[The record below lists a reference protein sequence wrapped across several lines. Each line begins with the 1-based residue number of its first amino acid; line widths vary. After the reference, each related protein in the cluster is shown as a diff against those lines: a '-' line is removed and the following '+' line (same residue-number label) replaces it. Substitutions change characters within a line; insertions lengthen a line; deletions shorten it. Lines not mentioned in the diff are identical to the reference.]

1 MKTKIFLAA
10 LGICSIV
17 SSCDETVS
25 APELGREQT
34 PSAVTMSNK
43 QIVPIEDALT
53 KLESFMSSVDDVSVF
68 NTRGGVKKRIASVD
82 MYYNSAPATR
92 SDDTVPD
99 AYIINFP
106 EWKVLHFSGLI
117 QLCRISL
124 P

>member
-1 MKTKIFLAA
+1 MKLCPH
-10 LGICSIV
+10 LNWEGNRRLLQSQC
-17 SSCDETVS
+17 
-25 APELGREQT
+25 QT
-34 PSAVTMSNK
+34 NK

>member
-1 MKTKIFLAA
+1 MKLCPH
-10 LGICSIV
+10 LNWEGNRRLLQSQC
-17 SSCDETVS
+17 
-25 APELGREQT
+25 QT
-34 PSAVTMSNK
+34 NK

-99 AYIINFP
+99 AYIINF
-106 EWKVLHFSGLI
+106 SGMEGFAL
-117 QLCRISL
+117 LGANYPCRNGNRKYQSC
-124 P
+124 